1 MMGEGMSGVYLN
13 VMSGI
18 VRTFVD
24 QLAAEFDWYV
34 GESVQDADV
43 FIAQHHDLIQEFLDD
58 RRSTSFDAR
67 SSQSGDDVVDFND
80 FAPGVLRRYFILFY
94 RILGLIPSE
103 STLYSSDSFGTFTEE
118 SCYRDNTTLGW
129 VFLDCLKPR
138 LFSPESSDGL
148 QSVLSRIRQITSNL
162 RYQSDDQD
170 LVHRVSYC
178 VDLMI
183 SSNPVIFDR
192 IRRYELVPSFPEFMG
207 GLDHPS
213 SLEDDIQFDIPDVDR
228 STVVYLKTCSD
239 DELFDIKYHW
249 ITSDMR
255 DDESSEALRKILLRV
270 VRLFS
275 ELTESLSGSAEP
287 LTYIKESTLAD
298 RSDYVGWAEYHRDL
312 RSIKRNLGLG
322 SLDEIIEAVSNGYR
336 LQLMLH
342 GDTKGDQN
350 PMIRLRNRREFLI
363 SKARDSLADPH
374 AFMWKDLR
382 SVSNRLNLSFG
393 GRITVIEDFLEVLGL
408 DELPNLTCPVQ
419 LSMGGEV

>member
-1 MMGEGMSGVYLN
+1 
-13 VMSGI
+13 
-18 VRTFVD
+18 
-24 QLAAEFDWYV
+24 
-34 GESVQDADV
+34 
-43 FIAQHHDLIQEFLDD
+43 
-58 RRSTSFDAR
+58 
-67 SSQSGDDVVDFND
+67 
-80 FAPGVLRRYFILFY
+80 
-94 RILGLIPSE
+94 
-103 STLYSSDSFGTFTEE
+103 
-118 SCYRDNTTLGW
+118 
-129 VFLDCLKPR
+129 
-138 LFSPESSDGL
+138 
-148 QSVLSRIRQITSNL
+148 
-162 RYQSDDQD
+162 
-170 LVHRVSYC
+170 
-178 VDLMI
+178 MI

-382 SVSNRLNLSFG
+382 SVSSRLNLSFG
-393 GRITVIEDFLEVLGL
+393 GRVTVIEDFLG
-408 DELPNLTCPVQ
+408 
-419 LSMGGEV
+419 SRFR